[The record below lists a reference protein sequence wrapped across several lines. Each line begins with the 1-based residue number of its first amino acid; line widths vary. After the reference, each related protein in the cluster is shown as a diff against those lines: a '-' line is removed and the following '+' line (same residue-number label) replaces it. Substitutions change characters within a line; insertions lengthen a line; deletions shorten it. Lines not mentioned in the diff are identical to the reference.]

1 MDFSGD
7 SNEKLSL
14 LGNDTKAF
22 IGRKK
27 PVHEQYGEEGAL
39 LLGRSAEK
47 ANYGKKVYFDALSPH
62 VVFITGSR
70 GSGKSYALGVIA
82 EELVLKNPNVACVI
96 IDPVGIFWSMKY
108 PNRDK
113 KEVDALGD
121 WGLEPEG
128 IEKTCV
134 FIPFGLSKKVP
145 KETYDRLFSM
155 RPSELNVD
163 DWCLTFGI
171 ERFSQSGLLLE
182 RSIEKAK
189 EKHKNYSI
197 EELIKVIETDKEL
210 TSKDKGYRTESR
222 RALVSRLEAARS
234 WGVFSKEGT
243 SLAEVCKKGVVSV
256 IDISFL
262 EENVASL
269 VIGML
274 SRKILNARKM
284 ITRQESMHGY
294 VEEISDVDE
303 MMNADVPPTWLF
315 IDEAHTLIPSGT
327 AKTAATDGLIE
338 YVKQGRRPGC
348 SLVFATQQ
356 PSAID
361 SKVLSQ
367 LDLLLCHKLV
377 FDEDLKAV
385 MKRMPTSIPAEY
397 DNTKFVKTLPIGIA
411 LVGDRSDDTSRAFC
425 LQIRPRFSQ
434 HEGREIKVG
443 ETAEKLE
450 PSKVEEMIVS
460 LIFKK
465 LEETGRMS
473 LVKAEETMDAIKRRY
488 DVAVSN
494 EKIIK
499 RLQKEKNC
507 KVEDEF
513 IVIPGFE
520 AQRELESEI
529 GEVKALTATVTRI
542 EADKLA
548 ERNKKK
554 KSLGLFGKDEEIT
567 DVRMVYE
574 PAYRVRFNIK
584 LDKGYSPKTII
595 VSPDYE
601 VYYYDNGLKKTKD
614 VHELIELNEKTISA
628 LNALQKRSGDA
639 KRIAEEASITPQAAT
654 KSLNELVNRGLVV
667 KREKEFVIARR
678 LDVPSNLNDKKFAL
692 ESKISEGAAQKG
704 VELEKTASD
713 ERFISAIPGMFS
725 DCEVTAVERVLKPAW
740 RVTYVSGDE
749 VRVQKFDAI

>member
-1 MDFSGD
+1 MDFTGE

-14 LGNDTKAF
+14 LGDDTRAF

-27 PVHEQYGEEGAL
+27 SVHEQYGEEGAL
-39 LLGRSAEK
+39 LLGRSVEK

-121 WGLEPEG
+121 WGLEPAG
-128 IEKTCV
+128 IESTRV
-134 FIPFGLSKKVP
+134 FIPFGLSKRVP
-145 KETYDRLFSM
+145 KETYDRLFSI

-171 ERFSQSGLLLE
+171 DRFSQSGLLLE
-182 RSIEKAK
+182 RAIEKAR

-210 TSKDKGYRTESR
+210 TSKDKGYKTESR

-234 WGVFSKEGT
+234 WGIFSKEGT
-243 SLAEVCKKGVVSV
+243 SLAEICKKGVVSV

-284 ITRQESMHGY
+284 ITRQESMQGY

-303 MMNADVPPTWLF
+303 VLNADVPPTWLF

-361 SKVLSQ
+361 TKVLSQ

-385 MKRMPTSIPAEY
+385 MKRIPTSVPPEY

-425 LQIRPRFSQ
+425 IQIRPRFSQ

-443 ETAEKLE
+443 ESTDKIE
-450 PSKVEEMIVS
+450 PSKVEELAVS
-460 LIFKK
+460 LLFKK
-465 LEETGRMS
+465 LEETGKMS
-473 LVKAEETMDAIKRRY
+473 LVKAEETIDAIKSRY
-488 DVAVSN
+488 GVDFSN
-494 EKIIK
+494 DKVVK
-499 RLQKEKNC
+499 KLLKENDCELK
-507 KVEDEF
+507 DDF
-513 IVIPGFE
+513 LYIPGFE
-520 AQRELESEI
+520 ERQAIELEL
-529 GEVKALTATVTRI
+529 GGVKALTAVITKI
-542 EADKLA
+542 EAEKLA
-548 ERNKKK
+548 EKNKKK
-554 KSLGLFGKDEEIT
+554 KTLGLFGKEEELT
-567 DVRMVYE
+567 DVRLIYE
-574 PAYRVRFNIK
+574 PVWRVRFNLK
-584 LDKGYSPKTII
+584 LDKGYSPKSIL

-601 VYYYDNGLKKTKD
+601 VYYYENGLKKTKD
-614 VHELIELNEKTISA
+614 VRKLVELNAKEMVA
-628 LNALQKRSGDA
+628 LNALQKIKGDA
-639 KRIAEEASITPQAAT
+639 KKIAEEANITPQAAA
-654 KSLNELVNRGLVV
+654 KALNELANKGLAL
-667 KREKEFVIARR
+667 KKEKEFELARR
-678 LDVPSNLNDKKFAL
+678 LDVPFNLNDKKYYI
-692 ESKISEGAAQKG
+692 ESRVSEGPLQKG
-704 VELEKTASD
+704 VEIEKSDSD
-713 ERFISAIPGMFS
+713 ERVAQAIPVMFA
-725 DCEVTAVERVLKPAW
+725 DCEVTSVERVLMPVWKA
-740 RVTYVSGDE
+740 TYVSGDD
-749 VRVQKFDAI
+749 VRVQKFDAL